1 MTVESSMPHKTSTSC
16 VVKNAD
22 GKAAGG
28 KAAILIQT
36 CIVSFVYRY
45 LYRDLYSD
53 VYHTFFYCYL
63 YRDLFIAFLK
73 SSWFARSLSERLVLL
88 EIFAESF
95 CASRFARKV
104 FVVCS

>member
-1 MTVESSMPHKTSTSC
+1 MTVESSMPHKTITSL
-16 VVKNAD
+16 VVKNAG

-28 KAAILIQT
+28 QAAIMIQT
-36 CIVSFVYRY
+36 WMVSFSITISIAIFILMYIARFSYRY
-45 LYRDLYSD
+45 P
-53 VYHTFFYCYL
+53 

-73 SSWFARSLSERLVLL
+73 SSWSARNLSERLVLL
-88 EIFAESF
+88 AIFKESF